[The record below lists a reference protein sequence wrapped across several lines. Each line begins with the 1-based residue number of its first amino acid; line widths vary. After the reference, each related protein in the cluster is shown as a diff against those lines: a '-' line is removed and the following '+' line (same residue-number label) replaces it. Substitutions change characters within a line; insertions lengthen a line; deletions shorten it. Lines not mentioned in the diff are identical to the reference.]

1 MKVYLNNKEVPRN
14 KILLIVDALTNEDG
28 KKYKDRYL
36 VKLIKN
42 GTFKILDLNKKGIE
56 DLVNSLERDYFY
68 FEIMAESQI
77 LEELFDE

>member
-14 KILLIVDALTNEDG
+14 KILLIVDALRNEDG

-42 GTFKILDLNKKGIE
+42 GT
-56 DLVNSLERDYFY
+56 
-68 FEIMAESQI
+68 
-77 LEELFDE
+77 LF

>member
-14 KILLIVDALTNEDG
+14 KILLIVDVLTNEDG

-42 GTFKILDLNKKGIE
+42 GTFKIFDLNKKGIE

>member
-14 KILLIVDALTNEDG
+14 KILLIVDALRNEDG
-28 KKYKDRYL
+28 KKYKDLYL

-42 GTFKILDLNKKGIE
+42 GTFKILDLNKKGID

>member
-14 KILLIVDALTNEDG
+14 KILLIVDALRNEDG

-42 GTFKILDLNKKGIE
+42 GTFKILDLNKKGID